1 MTAPRQMTMLFG
13 EEFDLP
19 PTGPGGPSFGT
30 GDPLPPGPFALSM
43 LFDFELGRHVVPYS
57 VVGADGRTVAGHIPS
72 LEIAK
77 AVRDALNAVHPLP
90 TAIPLSQE
98 PAETV

>member
-1 MTAPRQMTMLFG
+1 MASRQMTMLFG

-19 PTGPGGPSFGT
+19 IGGLRGVALGT

-43 LFDFELGRHVVPYS
+43 LFDMGLGSYLLPYC

-77 AVRDALNAVHPLP
+77 AVRDALNQVHP
-90 TAIPLSQE
+90 S
-98 PAETV
+98 